1 MVHSLTGQLLVAS
14 SLVTD
19 PMYTGGVCLIVH
31 HDETDLIGV
40 MLNRPLKPTP
50 GAIDMMIGE
59 SSHQKKPA
67 FNASKR
73 LVSRTGKPGNKRTES
88 RSQTDEDLG
97 NLIPWNILHFGGP
110 LSGPVVAVHPIRQYG
125 DVETGQGIYLAAQKH
140 LLEHLVREHE
150 GPCRLI
156 VGHLGWEVD
165 QLREELDQGY
175 WHVLPATAET
185 VFSPAPEMWPRII
198 RQATS
203 GSLARWIGVKEVPE
217 AADLN

>member
-40 MLNRPLKPTP
+40 MLNRPLKPTSE
-50 GAIDMMIGE
+50 AIDMMIGE
-59 SSHQKKPA
+59 SSHQKKTA
-67 FNASKR
+67 FTAKKR
-73 LVSRTGKPGNKRTES
+73 LVSRTRKRGNKSNES
-88 RSQTDEDLG
+88 RSQTDDDLG
-97 NLIPWNILHFGGP
+97 NLTPWNMLHFGGP

-140 LLEHLVREHE
+140 MLEHLVREHE

-156 VGHLGWEVD
+156 VGHLGWEID
-165 QLREELDQGY
+165 QLREEMDQGY
-175 WHVLPATAET
+175 WHILPATAET